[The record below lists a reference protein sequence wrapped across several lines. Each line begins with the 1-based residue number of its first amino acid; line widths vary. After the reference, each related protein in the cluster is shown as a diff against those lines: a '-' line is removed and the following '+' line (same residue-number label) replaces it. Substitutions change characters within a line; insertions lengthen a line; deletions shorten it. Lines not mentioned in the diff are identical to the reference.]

1 MQADQE
7 GQRHEPPGHPGLSR
21 DHAQARR
28 ESRAGE
34 PHQREFPGGKLAAVI
49 PASAHGKFH
58 VEGLN
63 VVYDGPYNNQFSGT
77 STSVTIMVG
86 EKA

>member
-1 MQADQE
+1 MN
-7 GQRHEPPGHPGLSR
+7 PPFSQGRWRSHVEHAASLLS
-21 DHAQARR
+21 
-28 ESRAGE
+28 
-34 PHQREFPGGKLAAVI
+34 PGGKLAAVI

-77 STSVTIMVG
+77 STAVTIMVG
-86 EKA
+86 EKQ